1 MKELK
6 LDIHGIETTIYKM
19 RVKPAHTLFNELM
32 EIASTA
38 FKGASTEM
46 DMIASCLNILG
57 NRDNIKIYEKM
68 ITSIFVDGKQVNSL
82 DQLETRIEDR
92 VDVWVYLDDILLDFI
107 KFQFENRFN
116 NLKKKLGLEGNFSLT
131 GLMSNQNSTPES
143 GES

>member
-19 RVKPAHTLFNELM
+19 KVKPAYQLWDDLL
-32 EIASTA
+32 EIASGA
-38 FKGASTEM
+38 FKNSNSEM
-46 DMIASCLNILG
+46 EIIGGVLDNLG
-57 NRDNIKIYEKM
+57 HGNLLKISEQM
-68 ITSIFVDGKQVNSL
+68 VTTIFVDGKQVNSL
-82 DQLETRIEDR
+82 EQLETRIEDR
-92 VDVWVYLDDILLDFI
+92 VDILVYLDDILLEFL
-107 KFQFENRFN
+107 KFQFEKKFD